1 MKQRQ
6 KTKFVNIN
14 LSYMNT
20 SLSIQE
26 AALLSLI
33 VSLSK
38 KKGYCFASNEN
49 LSKTL
54 GLNERTTYRI
64 LKRLEEGNYIKRV
77 TRSIGNF
84 GKERRIYVYK
94 DSKDIGKYD
103 KNQ

>member
-14 LSYMNT
+14 LSYMNI
-20 SLSIQE
+20 SLTIQE

-33 VSLSK
+33 VSLSR

-64 LKRLEEGNYIKRV
+64 LKRLEEGEYINRV

-84 GKERRIYVYK
+84 GKERRIYVNN
-94 DSKDIGKYD
+94 DSISISRYD
-103 KNQ
+103 KNK